1 MRALLCK
8 THGLP
13 ETLTVEEVPP
23 PEPAAG
29 EVVVAVEAAGVNFPD
44 ALIIQDKYQVKPPL
58 PFSPGAELAGV
69 VARVGP
75 DVTRWTVG
83 DRVCAVTGYGAFAE
97 EVAVGADKL
106 VAVPPGV
113 SIEVAGALLLA
124 YGTSH
129 HALRDRAALAAGET
143 VVVLGAAGGVGLAA
157 IQIAKVLGAR
167 VIACASTPEK
177 LALCRAHGADA
188 TIDYAQED
196 LKERI
201 RVLTDGRG
209 ADVVYDPVG
218 GKYAEPALRA
228 IAWRGRYL
236 VIGFANGE
244 IPRIPLNLP
253 LLKGCSIVGVF
264 WGGFAKAEPDAAAAG
279 MAELF
284 DWLAAGKLRPEIS
297 GRYALADAP
306 QALRAMIERKVTGKL
321 VVLPGVK

>member
-8 THGLP
+8 TFGLP
-13 ETLTVEEVPP
+13 ETLTVDEVPP
-23 PEPAAG
+23 PLPAAG
-29 EVVVAVEAAGVNFPD
+29 EVVVAVHAAGVNFPD

-58 PFSPGAELAGV
+58 PFSPGAELAGIV
-69 VARVGP
+69 VRVGAG
-75 DVTRWTVG
+75 VTQWQVG
-83 DRVCAVTGYGAFAE
+83 DRVCGVTGYGAFAE
-97 EVAVGADKL
+97 EVAVEAAKL
-106 VAVPPGV
+106 VAVPAGV
-113 SIEVAGALLLA
+113 ALDVAGALLLA

-129 HALRDRAALAAGET
+129 HALRDRAALRAGET
-143 VVVLGAAGGVGLAA
+143 VVVLGAAGGVGLAS
-157 IQIAKVLGAR
+157 IEIAKVLGAR

-177 LALCRAHGADA
+177 LELCRAHGADE

-253 LLKGCSIVGVF
+253 LLKGCSIVGVY
-264 WGGFAKAEPDAAAAG
+264 WGSFAKTEPAAAAAG

-306 QALRAMIERKVTGKL
+306 QALRAMMERKVTGKL